1 MATDQENNQRFT
13 LTKTVSVYPKALHPP
28 TLLSLSNIDRH
39 CPALTYLVL
48 FYPSRTHQNTSAQS
62 LFRALKIG
70 MEETLSIWFPAAGRI
85 TFNQTDGRLDLLC
98 NNAGAVLVE
107 KVTQLK
113 ISEIGDLSQYNEFYE
128 NLVCKP
134 VFNGNFSEMPLVTA
148 QVTMF
153 GCGGYAVGVGTS
165 HALFDASATFNFL
178 SVWASKTTMR
188 VDGGSDELHE
198 AVLHDRGPLLVGFRR
213 SQHHITR
220 LHNKPNHPVT
230 RVAAFDHLHLL
241 MKQAASDWSLDSEMM
256 LGGCKLSEMASSSQE
271 NYTPSSFHVGSE
283 MVESLKR
290 KTSHACSSF
299 DVVTAHLWKARTKT
313 LGLRKERMVCLQFAV
328 DARNRMVPPL
338 PRGFSGNAYV
348 LASVCCTAG
357 ELEGASYDS
366 IIQKI
371 MEAKRSVNNDYV
383 NAYLE
388 TLEALPP
395 QTSPQASL
403 PPLKE
408 LTMVSDWTRT
418 PFHKVDFGQGEA
430 ASASPLV
437 YPLPQVA
444 FFMQKPQETRSIDV
458 RIGLLP
464 QYLKAF
470 SHYFLTELQ

>member
-1 MATDQENNQRFT
+1 MATDQENIQRFT
-13 LTKTVSVYPKALHPP
+13 LTKTVSVYPKSLHPP
-28 TLLSLSNIDRH
+28 TLLSLSNIDRN
-39 CPALTYLVL
+39 CPALTYLIL

-62 LFRALKIG
+62 LFRALKMS

-148 QVTMF
+148 Q
-153 GCGGYAVGVGTS
+153 
-165 HALFDASATFNFL
+165 
-178 SVWASKTTMR
+178 
-188 VDGGSDELHE
+188 
-198 AVLHDRGPLLVGFRR
+198 
-213 SQHHITR
+213 
-220 LHNKPNHPVT
+220 
-230 RVAAFDHLHLL
+230 
-241 MKQAASDWSLDSEMM
+241 
-256 LGGCKLSEMASSSQE
+256 
-271 NYTPSSFHVGSE
+271 
-283 MVESLKR
+283 
-290 KTSHACSSF
+290 
-299 DVVTAHLWKARTKT
+299 ARTKT

-357 ELEGASYDS
+357 ELEEASYDG

-371 MEAKRSVNNDYV
+371 KEAKRSVNNDYV

-388 TLEALPP
+388 ALEAQAP

-437 YPLPQVA
+437 SPLPQVA
-444 FFMQKPQETRSIDV
+444 YFMQKPQETRSIDV